1 MTQYTSWCAA
11 SRPWPKPTLS
21 TSLIPTV
28 RSIPNPDICAWFPQT
43 RVYAV
48 LLMMAV
54 QNPGISAMYKPN
66 PGISAIS
73 EVKPGYIRNLPYELF
88 RYSKTNRQAP
98 LRNPDPGLAPS
109 AVCATRKQ
117 TQTSRSPAGPGSVVN
132 AAGPEGASQ
141 GAGVLGSWP
150 LPLHV
155 EPH

>member
-1 MTQYTSWCAA
+1 MTQYTSCCAA

-54 QNPGISAMYKPN
+54 QNPGISAIYKPN

-73 EVKPGYIRNLPYELF
+73 EDREVKPGYIRNLPYQLLGTPNGQKNPLLSERAYRLTE
-88 RYSKTNRQAP
+88 RAWAP
-98 LRNPDPGLAPS
+98 GAPAPTTAS
-109 AVCATRKQ
+109 GPTTAVRTPR
-117 TQTSRSPAGPGSVVN
+117 RERPAGSAPPGRRR
-132 AAGPEGASQ
+132 GASCQ
-141 GAGVLGSWP
+141 QSYT
-150 LPLHV
+150 
-155 EPH
+155 